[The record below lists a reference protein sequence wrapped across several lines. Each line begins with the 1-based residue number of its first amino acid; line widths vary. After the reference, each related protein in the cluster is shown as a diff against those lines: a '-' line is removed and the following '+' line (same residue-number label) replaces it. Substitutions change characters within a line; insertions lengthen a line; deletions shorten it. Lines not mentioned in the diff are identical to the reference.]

1 MKERLDFFSKAIIC
15 VGGAAIL
22 AFLFLKYI
30 AALLLPF
37 LIAWGV
43 AFAVRR
49 PAIAASR
56 ILKLPVRI
64 VRVVLSALIV
74 ASGLSLVFFLIWK
87 LLSELWH
94 ILTGIGKSGEFFS
107 AIGSIM
113 NPRGS
118 LFGFLPE
125 GIGEIISGALE
136 GTISRL
142 TSAFADFA
150 ARFAASIPSVVLFI
164 IITFI
169 ACIYFAL
176 DLERVNGFIKSK
188 LPERIFVS
196 LVRFKDG
203 ILGIGLKY
211 ARAYLLIMLITF
223 AICLAGLLLLGVE
236 YALLIAA
243 VISVLDIL
251 PVIGIGTIF
260 IPWAVFQFAFGSRAL
275 GFGLLVLFLIAE
287 FIRQLAEPKIVGKNL
302 GLHPIISLILLY
314 GSYSLFGIGGIL
326 LIPCA
331 VVVINA
337 LTKSEKKGN
346 ITKNQNS
353 VNENNTSE
361 VTKRSAREGDRA

>member
-15 VGGAAIL
+15 IGGSVIF
-22 AFLFLKYI
+22 AFFFLKYI
-30 AALLLPF
+30 VALLLPF

-49 PAIAASR
+49 PSGALSR
-56 ILKLPVRI
+56 VLHLPVRM
-64 VRVVLSALIV
+64 VRAVLSALIV
-74 ASGLSLVFFLIWK
+74 VSGLSLIFFLIWK
-87 LLSELWH
+87 LISELWH
-94 ILTGIGKSGEFFS
+94 ILTGIGKNGELFS

-118 LFGFLPE
+118 LPKFLPE
-125 GIGEIISGALE
+125 GVVGIIAEALE
-136 GTISRL
+136 GTVSRL
-142 TSAFADFA
+142 TSLFADFA
-150 ARFAASIPSVVLFI
+150 ARFAGAIPSVLLFI

-176 DLERVNGFIKSK
+176 DLERVNSFIKSK
-188 LPERIFVS
+188 LPCRIFNA

-203 ILGIGLKY
+203 IFAIGLKY
-211 ARAYLLIMLITF
+211 ARAYFTIMLMTF

-236 YALLIAA
+236 YALLIAV

-260 IPWAVFQFAFGSRAL
+260 IPWSVFQFAFGSRAL
-275 GFGLLVLFLIAE
+275 GLGLLVLFLIAE

-302 GLHPIISLILLY
+302 GLHPIVSLILLY

-331 VVVINA
+331 VVIINA
-337 LTKSEKKGN
+337 LSKSSTNRSGSSVG
-346 ITKNQNS
+346 KNDA
-353 VNENNTSE
+353 SE
-361 VTKRSAREGDRA
+361 VKKRSVRKSDGI